1 MAGQASLSPIPHPPS
16 PTIFGIR
23 HHGPGS
29 ARSLRAALEQLRPDA
44 ILVEGPPD
52 AAEVLPLLA
61 HPDMRPP
68 VALLIYAP
76 EAPRRAVYYPFAL
89 FSPEWQALH
98 YGLTNGIPVRFM
110 DLPQAYQLGVGGQE
124 LGVGEDSSNPN
135 ADHAEEPPTPN
146 PQLPT
151 PRHDPL

>member
-1 MAGQASLSPIPHPPS
+1 M
-16 PTIFGIR
+16 IFGIR

-29 ARSLRAALEQLRPDA
+29 ARSLRAALEQLHPDA

-68 VALLIYAP
+68 VALLVYAP
-76 EAPRRAVYYPFAL
+76 DAPRRAVYYPFAL

-98 YGLTNGIPVRFM
+98 FGLTNGIPVRFM
-110 DLPQAYQLGVGGQE
+110 DLPQAYQLADRDQGIGDRDTSRVDE
-124 LGVGEDSSNPN
+124 IVEDI
-135 ADHAEEPPTPN
+135 ALPPPI
-146 PQLPT
+146 PHPPS
-151 PRHDPL
+151 PRIDPLGWLAAAAGYSDG

>member
-1 MAGQASLSPIPHPPS
+1 MTPIPHLPS
-16 PTIFGIR
+16 PSPHPPNPWIFGIR

-61 HPDMRPP
+61 QPDMRPP

-76 EAPRRAVYYPFAL
+76 DAPRRAVYYPFAL

-110 DLPQAYQLGVGGQE
+110 DLPQAHQLGVGSQE
-124 LGVGEDSSNPN
+124 LGVGGNP
-135 ADHAEEPPTPN
+135 A
-146 PQLPT
+146 PQDIELS
-151 PRHDPL
+151 

>member
-1 MAGQASLSPIPHPPS
+1 MSAVPS
-16 PTIFGIR
+16 PNSTTRCAGTRPSPNTRIFGIR

-29 ARSLRAALEQLRPDA
+29 ARSLRAALEALRPDA

-76 EAPRRAVYYPFAL
+76 DAPRRAVHYPFAL

-98 YGLTNGIPVRFM
+98 YGLANGVPVRFI
-110 DLPQAYQLGVGGQE
+110 DLPQAYQLGDRGQGME
-124 LGVGEDSSNPN
+124 NGEGS
-135 ADHAEEPPTPN
+135 
-146 PQLPT
+146 PQ
-151 PRHDPL
+151 

>member
-1 MAGQASLSPIPHPPS
+1 MAPNRQPPTPTPH
-16 PTIFGIR
+16 IFGIR

-29 ARSLRAALEQLRPDA
+29 ARSLRWALEQLRPDA

-68 VALLIYAP
+68 VALLVYAP

-98 YGLTNGIPVRFM
+98 YGLANGIPVRFM

-135 ADHAEEPPTPN
+135 ADRAEEPLSPN
-146 PQLPT
+146 P
-151 PRHDPL
+151 

>member
-1 MAGQASLSPIPHPPS
+1 MPPTPNPQLPS

-29 ARSLRAALEQLRPDA
+29 ARSLRAALEALRPDA

-52 AAEVLPLLA
+52 PPDVLPLLA
-61 HPDMRPP
+61 PPSMRPP

-76 EAPRRAVYYPFAL
+76 DAPRRAVYYPFAL

-98 YGLTNGIPVRFM
+98 FGMLKGIPVGVM
-110 DLPQAYQLGVGGQE
+110 GLPQASQLGGRGE
-124 LGVGEDSSNPN
+124 GVG
-135 ADHAEEPPTPN
+135 
-146 PQLPT
+146 
-151 PRHDPL
+151 